1 MADDR
6 SHAEQRGLF
15 GSRHAISSPIA
26 VTFTPPRSVHEF
38 GGTTMGTSWTVR
50 AVTETAMD
58 GTAAGRAVEQRLVSL
73 VAQLS
78 HWDSDSAV
86 SRFNR
91 AAGGQW
97 VPLPEDLCRVLG
109 GALELARDTGGAF
122 DPTAG
127 ALVAAWGFGP
137 RAAPRD
143 AVPSPAQIARALERS
158 GWSRIEFDA
167 QHARARQPGGIQ
179 LDLSGIAKGYAV
191 DQVAAV
197 LRRFGVTDCLV
208 EIGGELLGIGLR
220 PDFRPWQVAIATPG
234 SLRVERP
241 PIVAL
246 SGRAIATSGDQW
258 HAWTLDGHRYS
269 HTIDPRIGRPVDD
282 ALACV
287 TVLHEECMHA
297 DALATALLVL
307 GPEAGLAYA
316 REKRVCA
323 AFALREA
330 DGSETLRVTEGF
342 RKLLQ

>member
-1 MADDR
+1 
-6 SHAEQRGLF
+6 
-15 GSRHAISSPIA
+15 
-26 VTFTPPRSVHEF
+26 
-38 GGTTMGTSWTVR
+38 MGTSWTVT
-50 AVTETAMD
+50 AVTGATVETEML
-58 GTAAGRAVEQRLVSL
+58 RQAVERRLESL

-78 HWDSDSAV
+78 HWDPDSAL

-97 VPLPEDLCRVLG
+97 ISLPDDLCRVLEYG
-109 GALELARDTGGAF
+109 LALARETDGAF
-122 DPTAG
+122 DPAAG

-137 RAAPRD
+137 HATTP
-143 AVPSPAQIARALERS
+143 RALPSRGEIDTARRCS
-158 GWSRIEFDA
+158 GWSRIDFDA
-167 QHARARQPGGIQ
+167 RHARARQPGGIQ

-191 DQVAAV
+191 DEVAAV

-208 EIGGELLGIGLR
+208 EIGGELLGSGRR
-220 PDFRPWQVAIATPG
+220 PDFRPWQVAIATPC

-258 HAWTLDGHRYS
+258 HAWTLDGNRYS

-282 ALACV
+282 AVACV
-287 TVLHEECMHA
+287 TVLHEECMRA

-307 GPEAGLAYA
+307 GPEAGPAYA
-316 REKRVCA
+316 REKRLCA

-342 RKLLQ
+342 RRLLQ